1 MRIFVQNATTHEY
14 WRVENGWTKQQKDA
28 AEFKTS
34 MQAIELCVR
43 SRLKDAQILLR
54 FAEDP
59 CFDIVLP
66 LSPLRGE
73 GSGEKDRKLRPA
85 A

>member
-14 WRVENGWTKQQKDA
+14 WRVENGWTKQEKDA

-34 MQAIELCVR
+34 MEAIELCVR
-43 SRLKDAQILLR
+43 SQVKDAQILLR

-59 CFDIVLP
+59 SFDIVLP
-66 LSPLRGE
+66 LSHLRGE
-73 GSGEKDRKLRPA
+73 VAGEKDPKLKTA